1 MKLSLIIPAYNEEK
15 VIGDT
20 LKKVV
25 AFFSKKNYSWQI
37 IVVDDGSVDETPKI
51 VREFIREEKRV
62 SLIILD
68 KNKGKGAALKK
79 GFLKAKGKYAIFSDA
94 DLSVDINLADTF
106 LKFLKDHDVV
116 IASRRVKGARIAVPQ
131 PVLRETMGRFYTLLT
146 SLIIGMNIKDYTCG
160 FKGFKR
166 EAARKIFSNTKIDRW
181 AYDSEVL
188 FLAKKYGYS
197 IKQVPV
203 KWVNRED
210 TRVKLG
216 SVVFESLKDLIMVR
230 INDLRKRYE

>member
-15 VIGDT
+15 IIGNT

-25 AFFSKKNYSWQI
+25 AFFSKKDYTWQI
-37 IVVDDGSVDETPKI
+37 IVVDDGSGDNTPKI
-51 VREFIREEKRV
+51 VREFIRKEKRV
-62 SLIILD
+62 SLIVLD
-68 KNKGKGAALKK
+68 KNKGKGAALKE
-79 GFLKAKGKYAIFSDA
+79 GFLKAKGKYTIFSDA
-94 DLSVDINLADTF
+94 DLSVDIDSADKF
-106 LKFLKDHDVV
+106 LKFLKDYGVV

-131 PVLRETMGRFYTLLT
+131 PLLRETMGRFYTFLT
-146 SLIIGMNIKDYTCG
+146 SLIVGMNIKDYTCG

-166 EAARKIFSNTKIDRW
+166 VAARKIFSNTKINRW